1 MATGSKG
8 AHEAFDAM
16 MEASQTEWE
25 QIGYDRCLNDLRKF
39 LALHSSLTES
49 VDDWARMVTSQD
61 SDQYQKLKWAFWVP
75 DDGVHDNDV
84 VRIDDLELQVR
95 TYNVLKRQGI
105 HVIAD
110 ALGRSLNDFM
120 DFRNFG
126 ESSFRDLY
134 RGMAAFGYHPV
145 VKEA

>member
-1 MATGSKG
+1 MATGSQN

-16 MEASQTEWE
+16 MEASQVEWE
-25 QIGYDRCLNDLRKF
+25 QIGYDRCLSDLRKF

-49 VDDWARMVTSQD
+49 VDDWAKMITSQD
-61 SDQYQKLKWAFWVP
+61 SVHYRKLERAFWVP

-84 VRIDDLELQVR
+84 VPIDNLELQVR
-95 TYNVLKRQGI
+95 TYNVLKREGV

-110 ALGRSLNDFM
+110 VLARSINDFV

-134 RGMAAFGYHPV
+134 RGMAAHGYHPV
-145 VKEA
+145 IKED